1 MIIPVK
7 EIETEFDYGIG
18 HEEDGVKEDNCA
30 CHHPW
35 CVCVWSEVDKT
46 QLQNQKPIKAIPI
59 YRELN
64 NEQLCEYDDP
74 RGSLSISNNG
84 RERCE

>member
-1 MIIPVK
+1 MLIIPVK

-18 HEEDGVKEDNCA
+18 HEEDSVKDDNCA
-30 CHHPW
+30 CHHPG
-35 CVCVWSEVDKT
+35 VCKVRQIKLNSKT
-46 QLQNQKPIKAIPI
+46 KNRSKQFL
-59 YRELN
+59 YREFI
-64 NEQLCEYDDP
+64 NEQVCEYDP